1 MDKYFK
7 IIEDG
12 YILLVGTGSSDNEIT
27 REEYETILSV
37 IENRPM
43 AEPGYTYKLR
53 TDLSWELCEV
63 PSVTEEDTEAMEE
76 DFLAALEELG
86 VRVNEEI

>member
-12 YILLVGTGSSDNEIT
+12 YITLVGTGGGDGEIT

-37 IENRPM
+37 IHNRPT
-43 AEPGYTYKLR
+43 AQPGYTYKLR
-53 TDLSWELCEV
+53 TDLTWQLCEMPV
-63 PSVTEEDTEAMEE
+63 VEIEEEATEEDY
-76 DFLAALEELG
+76 LAALEELG
-86 VRVNEEI
+86 VCVNV

>member
-12 YILLVGTGSSDNEIT
+12 YILLVGTGGGDCEIS

-37 IENRPM
+37 IHDRPT
-43 AEPGYTYKLR
+43 AEPGYDYKLR
-53 TDLSWELCEV
+53 TDLTWELCEV
-63 PSVTEEDTEAMEE
+63 PVVEAEEEATGE
-76 DFLAALEELG
+76 DYLAALAELG
-86 VRVNEEI
+86 VVVSE

>member
-12 YILLVGTGSSDNEIT
+12 YITLVGTGGGDGEIT

-37 IENRPM
+37 IHNRPT
-43 AEPGYTYKLR
+43 AQPGYTYKLR
-53 TDLSWELCEV
+53 TDLTWELCEA
-63 PSVTEEDTEAMEE
+63 PPAPEEDMEATEEDY
-76 DFLAALEELG
+76 LAALEELG
-86 VRVNEEI
+86 VCVNE